1 MQNEAMMKK
10 LMFLGLILGLS
21 ACQQD
26 KDENVI
32 KVGLSAD
39 YPPFEYMEK
48 GKLVG
53 FDVDLA
59 EHIGKEL
66 NMKIEFKEM
75 SFNSLIPALQK
86 DHIDVV
92 MAGMTAT
99 EERLKQI
106 DFSDI
111 YYMNQLAYIFRKNA
125 PMDSL
130 ENHAMG
136 VQLSSIME
144 IWAKKQFGDTANIVS
159 LDNNNMLVEALKT
172 GKIDA
177 VILEVPQAK
186 AFVVGNPTLDFKT
199 IGAVDE
205 GCGIAMR
212 KQSPLKEKINV
223 ALKSLKEKKVMD
235 ELIKKW
241 IDTNVQ

>member
-1 MQNEAMMKK
+1 MQDEAMMKK
-10 LMFLGLILGLS
+10 LMLLGLFLGLS
-21 ACQQD
+21 ACQKD

-32 KVGLSAD
+32 RVGLSAD

-59 EHIGKEL
+59 EYMGKEL

-86 DHIDVV
+86 DHIDIV

-99 EERLKQI
+99 EERLKEI

-111 YYMNQLAYIFRKNA
+111 YFNDQLAYIFRKDNQV
-125 PMDSL
+125 DSL
-130 ENHAMG
+130 ENYSMG
-136 VQLSSIME
+136 VQLSSTME
-144 IWAKKQFGDTANIVS
+144 VWAKKKFGDAANIVP
-159 LDNNNMLVEALKT
+159 LDSNNMLVEALKT
-172 GKIDA
+172 GKIDT
-177 VILEVPQAK
+177 VIISEPQAK
-186 AFVVGNPTLDFKT
+186 AFTKANSNLDYKI
-199 IGAVDE
+199 IGFIDN

-223 ALKSLKEKKVMD
+223 ALKNLKEKKVMD

>member
-1 MQNEAMMKK
+1 MMKK

-21 ACQQD
+21 ACQKD

-32 KVGLSAD
+32 RVGLSAD

-59 EHIGKEL
+59 EHVGKEL
-66 NMKIEFKEM
+66 GMKIEFKEM
-75 SFNSLIPALQK
+75 SFNGLIPALQK

-99 EERLKQI
+99 EERLKQV
-106 DFSDI
+106 DFSDV
-111 YYMNQLAYIFRKNA
+111 YYRDQLAYIYRKDN

-130 ENHAMG
+130 EGHSVGA
-136 VQLSSIME
+136 QLGSTME
-144 IWAKKQFGDTANIVS
+144 VWAKEKLGDKVS
-159 LDNNNMLVEALKT
+159 MVLLDSNNVLIEALKK
-172 GKIDA
+172 GKTDA
-177 VILEVPQAK
+177 VIISEPQCK
-186 AFVVGNPTLDFKT
+186 AFTASNPDLAYKI
-199 IGAVDE
+199 IGYIDN

-223 ALKSLKEKKVMD
+223 ALKNLKEKKVMD
-235 ELIKKW
+235 ELSKKW